1 MAMIRGTARYAKIV
15 GAPVEGFDGGE
26 KSKEW
31 TFDLVVDEETEEKLV
46 GEGIAPTKFK
56 SDPKSGERYINFK
69 RKAYKADG
77 TASKPFKIVD
87 GRGVDWTPGVLIG
100 NGSILNVK
108 YNINEWEFGK
118 KKGKRADAIAIQV
131 FEHVPYE
138 NSGESFP
145 INDKAVAEAW

>member
-1 MAMIRGTARYAKIV
+1 MAMIRGIARYAKIV

-26 KSKEW
+26 KDKEW
-31 TFDLVVDEETEEKLV
+31 TFDLVVDEATEEKLV
-46 GEGIAPTKFK
+46 GEGVAPTKFK
-56 SDPKSGERYINFK
+56 SDPKTGERYINFK
-69 RKAYKADG
+69 RKAIKADG

-87 GRGVDWTPGVLIG
+87 GRGVDWTAGVLIG

-131 FEHVPYE
+131 FEHVPYG
-138 NSGESFP
+138 NTESFP